1 MEEITTKKDRYIA
14 VGVCAAMTSL
24 VSNALAVMQRCE
36 RIVGMVTAGAEDQK
50 SLQESHNNNNKNK
63 QIKRK
68 LLIDHAIATN
78 EEIENKDN
86 DGQ

>member
-36 RIVGMVTAGAEDQK
+36 RIVGMVTAGAED
-50 SLQESHNNNNKNK
+50 
-63 QIKRK
+63 
-68 LLIDHAIATN
+68 
-78 EEIENKDN
+78 
-86 DGQ
+86 